1 MLMNNYSTSYYKL
14 PWKRVC
20 LFCLLL
26 TITFYVTSISC
37 RESQVSYT
45 DHCASFVPE
54 SIPHGTWLCRRSLPL
69 PVDQDGYCTYDHG
82 VFITITRVRTR
93 QIRQKVCHLS
103 SMIRCMKPILKVFS
117 WLVVVC

>member
-1 MLMNNYSTSYYKL
+1 MLMNTYSTSYYKL
-14 PWKRVC
+14 PWKHVC

-26 TITFYVTSISC
+26 TITFYVASISC
-37 RESQVSYT
+37 REFQVSYT
-45 DHCASFVPE
+45 DHCASFVHE
-54 SIPHGTWLCRRSLPL
+54 SIPHSTPLSRCNFPL

-103 SMIRCMKPILKVFS
+103 SMIRCIKPILKAFS